1 MHWGSRTCPSGS
13 SLLYEGFAAGKMYN
27 DAGGTSDT
35 LCMHSS
41 PQGFTWAGAASSG
54 SEYRNIL
61 HGAEYAFH
69 DNLPDNPRRS
79 QVTSKGDVACAM
91 CQTDSV
97 TAAYVQWGRASSC
110 SNGHTTLYS
119 GYAMSERSDKDV
131 SGSTTSG
138 HKSSDMVCMDSEIA
152 THAASSQSDD
162 NGKLF
167 FLSQFA
173 SGSAD
178 ESKYKVGHEVGCSVC
193 GV

>member
-1 MHWGSRTCPSGS
+1 MCSRRCQPPASPS
-13 SLLYEGFAAGKMYN
+13 
-27 DAGGTSDT
+27 TT
-35 LCMHSS
+35 
-41 PQGFTWAGAASSG
+41 GA
-54 SEYRNIL
+54 R
-61 HGAEYAFH
+61 
-69 DNLPDNPRRS
+69 
-79 QVTSKGDVACAM
+79 
-91 CQTDSV
+91 
-97 TAAYVQWGRASSC
+97 
-110 SNGHTTLYS
+110 
-119 GYAMSERSDKDV
+119 
-131 SGSTTSG
+131 GSTTSG